1 MPELPEVEVVVQ
13 SLRGQLAGGRLT
25 AAQFSGKQLRHAF
38 PKQAIHQLIGQP
50 LQNVTRRAKFVLLEF
65 PSGWLAIHLGMSGAA
80 QVCPSTT
87 PSEKH
92 DHVRLGFQLARQK
105 TCDLIYND
113 PRRFGSFQWF
123 EKSQVKDLQTLGG
136 LLGESAAGLEP
147 FDPQFDGRWLF
158 EKSRSIRAAIKPWLM
173 QGSTVV
179 GVGNI
184 YACEALYASGIHPA
198 RAAGAVSLARYE
210 RLAES
215 IQTILRSAID
225 AGGSTIRDF
234 VGADGATGRYGQSH
248 QVYGRAGATCSKCQ
262 RPIRRIVQQQRSTF
276 YCYGCQR

>member
-13 SLRGQLAGGRLT
+13 SLRGQLAGGRL
-25 AAQFSGKQLRHAF
+25 AAARFSGKRLRHAF
-38 PKQAIHQLIGQP
+38 PKQAVDRLIGEP

-80 QVCPSTT
+80 QVCDSTT
-87 PSEKH
+87 PPEKH
-92 DHVRLGFQLARQK
+92 DHVRLGFHLPNQQ

-113 PRRFGSFQWF
+113 PRRFGSLQWI
-123 EKSQVKDLQTLGG
+123 EKSQVNDLQSVGA
-136 LLGESAAGLEP
+136 LLGESATGIEP
-147 FDPQFDGRWLF
+147 FDPHFTGQLLF

-198 RAAGAVSLARYE
+198 RAAGAVSLARYD
-210 RLAES
+210 RLATS
-215 IQTILRSAID
+215 IREILQSAID

-234 VGADGATGRYGQSH
+234 VNADGVRGRYGQSH
-248 QVYGRAGATCSKCQ
+248 QVYGREGTPCPTCK
-262 RPIRRIVQQQRSTF
+262 RPIRRMIQQQRSTF

>member
-13 SLRGQLAGGRLT
+13 SLRGQLAGGQLT
-25 AAQFSGKQLRHAF
+25 AAQFSGKPLRHTF
-38 PKQAIHQLIGQP
+38 PKQAIDRLVGQR

-65 PSGWLAIHLGMSGAA
+65 PAGWVAIHLGMSGAA
-80 QVCPSTT
+80 QVCPRST
-87 PSEKH
+87 PPEKH
-92 DHVRLGFQLARQK
+92 DHVRLGFQLAHQK

-113 PRRFGSFQWF
+113 PRRFGSFQWIA
-123 EKSQVKDLQTLGG
+123 KSEAKDLQAIGG
-136 LLGESAAGLEP
+136 LLGESATGIEP
-147 FDPQFDGRWLF
+147 FDAQFDGRWLF
-158 EKSRSIRAAIKPWLM
+158 ERSRSIRAAIKPWLM

-210 RLAES
+210 RLAQS
-215 IQTILRSAID
+215 IRTILQSAID

-248 QVYGRAGATCSKCQ
+248 QVYGRAGAPCSHCQ
-262 RPIRRIVQQQRSTF
+262 RLIRRIVQQQRSTF

>member
-13 SLRGQLAGGRLT
+13 SLRGQLAGARLT
-25 AAQFSGKQLRHAF
+25 AARFSGKRLRHAF
-38 PKQAIHQLIGQP
+38 PQQAIDRLIGEP
-50 LQNVTRRAKFVLLEF
+50 LQNVTRRAKFVILEF

-80 QVCPSTT
+80 QVCDRNV
-87 PSEKH
+87 PSEMH
-92 DHVRLGFQLARQK
+92 DHVRLGFLLPNQQV
-105 TCDLIYND
+105 CDLVYND

-123 EKSQVKDLQTLGG
+123 EKSQVSDVQALGA
-136 LLGESAAGLEP
+136 LLGESAKGIEP
-147 FDPQFDGRWLF
+147 FDPCFDGRLLF
-158 EKSRSIRAAIKPWLM
+158 SQSRGSRAAVKPWLM

-184 YACEALYASGIHPA
+184 YACEALFASGIHPA
-198 RAAGAVSLARYE
+198 RAAGAISSARYE
-210 RLAES
+210 RLA
-215 IQTILRSAID
+215 TVTRDILRSAIE

-234 VGADGATGRYGQSH
+234 VSADGAPGRYGQAH
-248 QVYGRAGATCSKCQ
+248 QVYGREGRPCSKCA